1 MFRSYDH
8 HQPEKYIATLGLLNW
23 QATGYKDPTRSGL
36 VTITISVFQP
46 DDGRTTETC
55 SYLYISNISSY
66 DINVA

>member
-1 MFRSYDH
+1 MYR
-8 HQPEKYIATLGLLNW
+8 
-23 QATGYKDPTRSGL
+23 
-36 VTITISVFQP
+36 ISKLKESPRPNKRTVERNKEEVSLSSPKVAIYFS